1 MNTLCSFNI
10 IELSSQII
18 ESALI
23 KRKNMRIGIIAEFN
37 PLHSGHKYLIDQAKN
52 IIENNGGGEIVC
64 VMSEFFTQRGEVAIV
79 DGYIRATEAVRAG
92 CDMVIA
98 LPYLASVAYSDDFAK
113 KSIEILSNLGITH
126 LIFGTEDTSIKTF
139 EEIYNKQQNITEEQ
153 YRELLKQGYNFATI
167 NSKILGLQNDIPNF
181 ILAYSYYKNIRKY
194 APHIKLLPIKREGQG
209 LNKEEVED
217 KQFLSATAIRKNINN
232 RVVTNYL
239 SKEMIESIR
248 ASKILSEENFFDLI
262 KYKIFSL
269 GKVGLKNI
277 YDVNEGLENRIYDMA
292 NIATD
297 YQELQ
302 RILLHILTNTTKAD
316 YNEFFGTKVFR
327 VLAAKEDKASIIRE
341 INNQSNITLVPVL
354 NSKTSGYFVHD
365 IKVARIYN
373 LKAQQED
380 IFRKNIILIK

>member
-1 MNTLCSFNI
+1 
-10 IELSSQII
+10 
-18 ESALI
+18 
-23 KRKNMRIGIIAEFN
+23 MRIGIIAEFN

-52 IIENNGGGEIVC
+52 IIEKNGGGEIVC

-79 DGYIRATEAVRAG
+79 DGYIRAAEAVRAG

-113 KSIEILSNLGITH
+113 KSIEILSNSGITH
-126 LIFGTEDTSIKTF
+126 LIFGTEDTSIETF
-139 EEIYNKQQNITEEQ
+139 EEIYNKQQNITEVQ

-194 APHIKLLPIKREGQG
+194 APHIKLLPVKREGQG

-232 RVVTNYL
+232 RVVSNYL
-239 SKEMIESIR
+239 SKEMIENIR
-248 ASKILSEENFFDLI
+248 ASKVLSEEDFFDLI
-262 KYKIFSL
+262 KYKIISL

-292 NIATD
+292 NIATN
-297 YQELQ
+297 YQELVNSISTKRYSKKKIQ

-327 VLAAKEDKASIIRE
+327 ILAAKEDKASIIRE

-365 IKVARIYN
+365 IKVSRIYN

>member
-1 MNTLCSFNI
+1 
-10 IELSSQII
+10 
-18 ESALI
+18 
-23 KRKNMRIGIIAEFN
+23 MRIGIIAEFN

-52 IIENNGGGEIVC
+52 IIEKNDGGEIIC
-64 VMSEFFTQRGEVAIV
+64 AMSEFFTQRGEVAIV
-79 DGYIRATEAVRAG
+79 DGYIRAAEAVRAG

-113 KSIEILSNLGITH
+113 KSIEILSNSGITH
-126 LIFGTEDTSIKTF
+126 LIFGTEDTSIETF
-139 EEIYNKQQNITEEQ
+139 EEIYNKQQKITEVQ

-194 APHIKLLPIKREGQG
+194 APHIKLLPVKREGQG

-217 KQFLSATAIRKNINN
+217 KQFLSATTIRKNINN
-232 RVVTNYL
+232 SVVSNYL
-239 SKEMIESIR
+239 SKEMIENIR
-248 ASKILSEENFFDLI
+248 ASKILSEEDFFDLI
-262 KYKIFSL
+262 KYKILSL

-292 NIATD
+292 NIAD
-297 YQELQ
+297 NYQELVNSISTKRYSKKKIQ

-327 VLAAKEDKASIIRE
+327 ILAAKEDKASIIRE

-365 IKVARIYN
+365 IKVSRIYN

>member
-1 MNTLCSFNI
+1 
-10 IELSSQII
+10 
-18 ESALI
+18 
-23 KRKNMRIGIIAEFN
+23 MRIGIIAEFN

-52 IIENNGGGEIVC
+52 IIEKNDGGEIIC

-79 DGYIRATEAVRAG
+79 DGYIRAAEAVRAG

-113 KSIEILSNLGITH
+113 KSIEILSNSGITH
-126 LIFGTEDTSIKTF
+126 LIFGTEDTSIETF

-232 RVVTNYL
+232 SVVTNYL
-239 SKEMIESIR
+239 SKEMIVNIR
-248 ASKILSEENFFDLI
+248 ASKILLEEDFFDLI
-262 KYKIFSL
+262 KYKILSL
-269 GKVGLKNI
+269 GKAGLKNI

-297 YQELQ
+297 YQELVNSISTKRYSKKKIQ

-365 IKVARIYN
+365 IKVSRIYN

>member
-1 MNTLCSFNI
+1 
-10 IELSSQII
+10 
-18 ESALI
+18 
-23 KRKNMRIGIIAEFN
+23 MRIGIIAEFN

-79 DGYIRATEAVRAG
+79 DGYIRAAEAVRAG

-113 KSIEILSNLGITH
+113 KSIEILSNSGITH
-126 LIFGTEDTSIKTF
+126 LIFGTEDTSIETF
-139 EEIYNKQQNITEEQ
+139 EEIYNKQQNITEVQ

-194 APHIKLLPIKREGQG
+194 APHIKLLPVKREGQG

-232 RVVTNYL
+232 SVVSNYL
-239 SKEMIESIR
+239 SKEMIENIR
-248 ASKILSEENFFDLI
+248 ASKILSEEDFFDLI
-262 KYKIFSL
+262 KYKILSL

-292 NIATD
+292 NIAD
-297 YQELQ
+297 NYQELVNSISTKRYSKKKIQ

-327 VLAAKEDKASIIRE
+327 ILAAKEDKASIIRE

-365 IKVARIYN
+365 IKVSRIYN

>member
-1 MNTLCSFNI
+1 
-10 IELSSQII
+10 
-18 ESALI
+18 
-23 KRKNMRIGIIAEFN
+23 MRIGIIAEFN

-52 IIENNGGGEIVC
+52 IIEKNGGGEIVC

-79 DGYIRATEAVRAG
+79 DGYIRAAEAVRAG

-113 KSIEILSNLGITH
+113 KSIEILSNSGITH
-126 LIFGTEDTSIKTF
+126 LIFGTEDTSIETF
-139 EEIYNKQQNITEEQ
+139 EEIYNKQQNITKVQ

-194 APHIKLLPIKREGQG
+194 APHIKLLPVKREGQG

-232 RVVTNYL
+232 SVVSNYL
-239 SKEMIESIR
+239 SKEMIENIR
-248 ASKILSEENFFDLI
+248 ASKILSEEDFFDLI
-262 KYKIFSL
+262 KYKILSL

-292 NIATD
+292 NIAD
-297 YQELQ
+297 NYQELVNSISTKRYSKKKIQ

-327 VLAAKEDKASIIRE
+327 ILAAKEDKASIIRE

-365 IKVARIYN
+365 IKVSRIYN

>member
-1 MNTLCSFNI
+1 
-10 IELSSQII
+10 
-18 ESALI
+18 
-23 KRKNMRIGIIAEFN
+23 MRIGIIAEFN

-52 IIENNGGGEIVC
+52 IIEKNGGGEIVC

-79 DGYIRATEAVRAG
+79 DGYIRAAEAVRAG

-113 KSIEILSNLGITH
+113 KSIEILSNSGITH
-126 LIFGTEDTSIKTF
+126 LIFGTEDTSIETF
-139 EEIYNKQQNITEEQ
+139 EEIYNKQQNITEVQ

-194 APHIKLLPIKREGQG
+194 APHIKLLPVKREGQG

-232 RVVTNYL
+232 SVVSNYL
-239 SKEMIESIR
+239 SKEMIENIR
-248 ASKILSEENFFDLI
+248 ASKMLSEEDFFDLI
-262 KYKIFSL
+262 KYKILSL

-292 NIATD
+292 NIAD
-297 YQELQ
+297 NYQELVNSISTKRYSKKKIQ

-327 VLAAKEDKASIIRE
+327 ILAAKEDKASIIRE

-365 IKVARIYN
+365 IKVSRIYN

>member
-1 MNTLCSFNI
+1 
-10 IELSSQII
+10 
-18 ESALI
+18 
-23 KRKNMRIGIIAEFN
+23 MRIGIIAEFN

-52 IIENNGGGEIVC
+52 IIEKNGGGEIVC

-79 DGYIRATEAVRAG
+79 DGYIRAAEAVRAG

-113 KSIEILSNLGITH
+113 KSIEILSNSGITH
-126 LIFGTEDTSIKTF
+126 LIFGTEDTSIETF
-139 EEIYNKQQNITEEQ
+139 EEIYNKQQKITEVQ

-194 APHIKLLPIKREGQG
+194 APHIKLLPVKREGQG

-217 KQFLSATAIRKNINN
+217 KQFLSATAIRKNIDNS
-232 RVVTNYL
+232 VVSNYL
-239 SKEMIESIR
+239 SKEMIENIR
-248 ASKILSEENFFDLI
+248 ASKILSEEDFFDLI
-262 KYKIFSL
+262 KYKILSL

-292 NIATD
+292 NIAD
-297 YQELQ
+297 NYQELVNSISTKRYSKKKIQ

-327 VLAAKEDKASIIRE
+327 ILAAKEDKASIIRE

-365 IKVARIYN
+365 IKVSRIYN

>member
-1 MNTLCSFNI
+1 
-10 IELSSQII
+10 
-18 ESALI
+18 
-23 KRKNMRIGIIAEFN
+23 MRIGIIAEFN

-52 IIENNGGGEIVC
+52 IIEKNGGGEIVC

-79 DGYIRATEAVRAG
+79 DGYIRAAEAVRAG

-113 KSIEILSNLGITH
+113 KSIEILSNSGITH
-126 LIFGTEDTSIKTF
+126 LIFGTEDTSIETF
-139 EEIYNKQQNITEEQ
+139 EEIYKKQQNITEVQ

-194 APHIKLLPIKREGQG
+194 APHIKLLPVKREGQG

-217 KQFLSATAIRKNINN
+217 KRFLSATAIRKNIDNS
-232 RVVTNYL
+232 VVSNYL
-239 SKEMIESIR
+239 SKEMIENIR
-248 ASKILSEENFFDLI
+248 ASKILSEEDFFDLI
-262 KYKIFSL
+262 KYKILSL

-277 YDVNEGLENRIYDMA
+277 YDINEGLENRIYDMA
-292 NIATD
+292 NIAAN
-297 YQELQ
+297 YQELVNSISTKRYSKKKIQ

-327 VLAAKEDKASIIRE
+327 ILAAKEDKASIIRE

-365 IKVARIYN
+365 IKVSRIYN

>member
-1 MNTLCSFNI
+1 
-10 IELSSQII
+10 
-18 ESALI
+18 
-23 KRKNMRIGIIAEFN
+23 MRIGIIAEFN

-52 IIENNGGGEIVC
+52 IIEKNGGGEIVC

-79 DGYIRATEAVRAG
+79 DGYIRAAEAVRAG

-113 KSIEILSNLGITH
+113 KSIEILSNSGITH
-126 LIFGTEDTSIKTF
+126 LIFGTEDTSIETF
-139 EEIYNKQQNITEEQ
+139 EEIYNKQQNITEVQ
-153 YRELLKQGYNFATI
+153 YRKLLKQGYNFATI

-194 APHIKLLPIKREGQG
+194 APHIKLLPVKREGQG

-232 RVVTNYL
+232 SVVSNYL
-239 SKEMIESIR
+239 SKEMIENIR
-248 ASKILSEENFFDLI
+248 ASKILSEEDFFDLI
-262 KYKIFSL
+262 KYKILSL

-292 NIATD
+292 NIAD
-297 YQELQ
+297 NYQELVNSISTKRYSKKKIQ

-327 VLAAKEDKASIIRE
+327 ILAAKEDKASIIRE

-365 IKVARIYN
+365 IKVSRIYN

>member
-1 MNTLCSFNI
+1 
-10 IELSSQII
+10 
-18 ESALI
+18 
-23 KRKNMRIGIIAEFN
+23 MRIGIIAEFN

-52 IIENNGGGEIVC
+52 IIEKNDGGEIIC
-64 VMSEFFTQRGEVAIV
+64 AMSEFFTQRGEVAIV
-79 DGYIRATEAVRAG
+79 DGYIRAAEAVRAG

-113 KSIEILSNLGITH
+113 KSIEILSNSGITH
-126 LIFGTEDTSIKTF
+126 LIFGTEDTSIETF

-153 YRELLKQGYNFATI
+153 YREFLKQGYNFATI

-194 APHIKLLPIKREGQG
+194 APHIKLLPVKREGQG

-232 RVVTNYL
+232 RVVSNYL
-239 SKEMIESIR
+239 SKEMIENIR
-248 ASKILSEENFFDLI
+248 ASKVLSEEDFFDLI
-262 KYKIFSL
+262 KYKIISL

-292 NIATD
+292 NIAAN
-297 YQELQ
+297 YQELVNSISTKRYSKKKIQ

-365 IKVARIYN
+365 IKVSRIYN

>member
-1 MNTLCSFNI
+1 
-10 IELSSQII
+10 
-18 ESALI
+18 
-23 KRKNMRIGIIAEFN
+23 MRIGIIAEFN

-52 IIENNGGGEIVC
+52 IIEKNGGGEIVC

-79 DGYIRATEAVRAG
+79 DGYIRAAEAVRAG

-113 KSIEILSNLGITH
+113 KSIEILSNSGITH
-126 LIFGTEDTSIKTF
+126 LIFGTEDTSIETF
-139 EEIYNKQQNITEEQ
+139 EEIYNKQQNITEVQ

-194 APHIKLLPIKREGQG
+194 APHIKLLPVKREGQG

-217 KQFLSATAIRKNINN
+217 KQFLSATAIRKNIDNS
-232 RVVTNYL
+232 VVSNYL
-239 SKEMIESIR
+239 SKEMIENIR
-248 ASKILSEENFFDLI
+248 ASKILSEEDFFDLI
-262 KYKIFSL
+262 KYKIVSL

-292 NIATD
+292 NIAD
-297 YQELQ
+297 NYQELVNSISTKRYSKKKIQ

-327 VLAAKEDKASIIRE
+327 ILAAKEDKASIIRE

-365 IKVARIYN
+365 IKVSRIYN

>member
-1 MNTLCSFNI
+1 
-10 IELSSQII
+10 
-18 ESALI
+18 
-23 KRKNMRIGIIAEFN
+23 MRIGIIAEFN

-52 IIENNGGGEIVC
+52 IIEKNGGGEIVC

-79 DGYIRATEAVRAG
+79 DGYIRAAEAVRAG

-113 KSIEILSNLGITH
+113 KSIEILSNSGITH
-126 LIFGTEDTSIKTF
+126 LIFGTEDTSIETF
-139 EEIYNKQQNITEEQ
+139 EEIYNKQQNITEVQ

-194 APHIKLLPIKREGQG
+194 APRIKLLPVKREGQG

-232 RVVTNYL
+232 SVVSNYL
-239 SKEMIESIR
+239 SKEMIENIR
-248 ASKILSEENFFDLI
+248 ASKILSEEDFFDLI
-262 KYKIFSL
+262 KYKILSL

-292 NIATD
+292 NIAD
-297 YQELQ
+297 NYQELVNSISTKRYSKKKIQ

-327 VLAAKEDKASIIRE
+327 ILAAKEDKASIIRE

-365 IKVARIYN
+365 IKVSRIYN

>member
-1 MNTLCSFNI
+1 
-10 IELSSQII
+10 
-18 ESALI
+18 
-23 KRKNMRIGIIAEFN
+23 MRIGIIAEFN

-52 IIENNGGGEIVC
+52 IIEKNGGGEIVC

-79 DGYIRATEAVRAG
+79 DGYIRAAEAVRAG

-113 KSIEILSNLGITH
+113 KSIEILSNSGITH
-126 LIFGTEDTSIKTF
+126 LIFGTEDTSIETF
-139 EEIYNKQQNITEEQ
+139 EEIYNKQQNITEVQ

-194 APHIKLLPIKREGQG
+194 APHIKLLPVKREGQG

-232 RVVTNYL
+232 SVVSNYL
-239 SKEMIESIR
+239 SKEMIENIR
-248 ASKILSEENFFDLI
+248 ASKILSEEDFFDLI
-262 KYKIFSL
+262 KYKILSL

-292 NIATD
+292 NIAD
-297 YQELQ
+297 NYQELVNSISTKRYSKKKIQ

-327 VLAAKEDKASIIRE
+327 ILAAKEDKASIIRE

-365 IKVARIYN
+365 IKVSRIYN

>member
-1 MNTLCSFNI
+1 
-10 IELSSQII
+10 
-18 ESALI
+18 
-23 KRKNMRIGIIAEFN
+23 MRIGIIAEFN

-52 IIENNGGGEIVC
+52 IIEKNGGGEIVC

-79 DGYIRATEAVRAG
+79 DGYIRAAEAVRAG

-113 KSIEILSNLGITH
+113 KSIEILSNSGITH
-126 LIFGTEDTSIKTF
+126 LIFGTEDTSIETF
-139 EEIYNKQQNITEEQ
+139 EEIYNKQQNITEVQ

-194 APHIKLLPIKREGQG
+194 APHSKLLPGKREGQG

-232 RVVTNYL
+232 SVVSNYL
-239 SKEMIESIR
+239 SKEMIENIR
-248 ASKILSEENFFDLI
+248 ASKILSEEDFFDLI
-262 KYKIFSL
+262 KYKILSL

-292 NIATD
+292 NIAD
-297 YQELQ
+297 NYQELVNSISTKRYSKKKIQ

-327 VLAAKEDKASIIRE
+327 ILAAKEDKASIIRE

-365 IKVARIYN
+365 IKVSRIYN